1 MPRLLSGRKDLDELT
16 TNVRKAAALKAALEL
31 DVFSRIAEGNF
42 SLPAF
47 CRVTGFS
54 ERSARLL
61 LDALS
66 NMGYLARTDFEYTL
80 SPAAETFLVKGKK
93 EYLGDVLLSQWAWDA
108 RGNTARAVR
117 SNKPLNAW
125 LETNRNLPRAVSTW
139 YDAEAARQEFAAAWD
154 LIGFEFQPN
163 APVQVFA
170 FGVEAGLRTLTFLQ
184 KYPRAKMSVLD
195 HSAQFMRLKP
205 IVDALQLGKRVEYQE
220 GEWLTALPTDTYD
233 LVVVDTINETHSIE
247 ENIGIL
253 HNAHE
258 SLKMGGWVVLRAAME
273 EDDRRGPGMVPLWGL
288 DVLLGSVDADVYTR
302 TEYRGM
308 LEASGFFK
316 VEPVGDRLN
325 VWSAR
330 RLPPPP
336 PAPAVDT
343 LAPDFIPAPEVLNE
357 PLL

>member
-1 MPRLLSGRKDLDELT
+1 MARPLSGRKDLDELT
-16 TNVRKAAALKAALEL
+16 TNVRKAAALKAAIEL
-31 DVFSRIAEGNF
+31 DVFSRIAEGNH

-47 CRVTGFS
+47 CRATGFS

-61 LDALS
+61 LDALA
-66 NMGYLARTDFEYTL
+66 NMGYLARTEFEYTL
-80 SPAAETFLVKGKK
+80 SPSAEMFLVKGKK
-93 EYLGDVLLSQWAWDA
+93 EYLGEVLLAQWAWEA

-125 LETNRNLPRAVSTW
+125 LELNRNLPRALAAW
-139 YDAEAARQEFAAAWD
+139 HDPEAARQDFAPAWEQ
-154 LIGFEFQPN
+154 IAFEFQAH
-163 APVQVFA
+163 APLQLLA
-170 FGVEAGLRTLTFLQ
+170 IGIEAGLRTLTLLEKFS
-184 KYPRAKMSVLD
+184 RAKLIVLD
-195 HSAQFMRLKP
+195 YTAQFERLRP
-205 IVDALQLGKRVEYQE
+205 VVERAQLHKRVEYQE
-220 GEWLTALPTDTYD
+220 GDWLTALPTDTFD
-233 LVVVDTINETHSIE
+233 LVMVDTLTETHSIE

-258 SLKMGGWVVLRAAME
+258 SLKMGGWIVLRAAME

-316 VEPVGDRLN
+316 VEPVGERLN
-325 VWSAR
+325 VWTAR

-336 PAPAVDT
+336 PPPPVPD
-343 LAPDFIPAPEVLNE
+343 LAPDFIPAPEVLN
-357 PLL
+357 